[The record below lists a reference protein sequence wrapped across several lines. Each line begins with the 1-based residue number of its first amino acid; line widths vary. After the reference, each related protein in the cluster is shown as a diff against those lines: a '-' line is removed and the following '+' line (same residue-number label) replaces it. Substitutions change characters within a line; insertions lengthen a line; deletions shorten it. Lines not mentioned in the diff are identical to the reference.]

1 MKLFIKKN
9 SIVIAYFL
17 ICSFLIIKAEL
28 DCIGA
33 RDWGIYFCSVIEY
46 TFLKW
51 LLMPTIFLIDYS
63 AIYNYL
69 YEITIHAEFY
79 LLVITF
85 LLNTLLIFFVVQ
97 IINNT
102 IARKGAKK

>member
-1 MKLFIKKN
+1 
-9 SIVIAYFL
+9 
-17 ICSFLIIKAEL
+17 
-28 DCIGA
+28 
-33 RDWGIYFCSVIEY
+33 
-46 TFLKW
+46 
-51 LLMPTIFLIDYS
+51 MPTIFLIDYS